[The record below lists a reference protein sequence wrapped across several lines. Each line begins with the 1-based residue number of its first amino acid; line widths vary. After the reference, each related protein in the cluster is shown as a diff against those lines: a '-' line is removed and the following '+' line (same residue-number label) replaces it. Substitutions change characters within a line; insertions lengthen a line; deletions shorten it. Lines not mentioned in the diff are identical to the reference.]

1 MDTAERILLIWPLIY
16 KTFKKRLFM
25 KNRFLNSIF
34 TLLLLF
40 VYSCSSEVE
49 IPKLGCTQPII
60 TVNQTVEKVT
70 NISGLTPKLYSFDDV
85 IEAYVVSSDEGGNF
99 FKTISFQTL
108 KTDKIPSIGFSVP
121 VDVSNTY
128 IDFRV
133 GNKVFIKLKNQFTDV
148 YYGALRI
155 GSLYVSNAGD
165 PTIGR
170 ISQNDYKNVL
180 NASCNFID
188 EEQLVEQISIDEALN
203 ESRLNT
209 LIELKDVQFAEA
221 AIGRH
226 YFEESNNVGGATN
239 WNLSDKTGNQIIFRT
254 SSYAGFAGGSV
265 PEGSGKVR
273 GILTKFGTDYQLM
286 IRSEKDVEMSGKR
299 SVPFFS
305 EDFQTV
311 KNNVNF
317 VLPGWSNI
325 VEKASKIW
333 KSMLYA
339 GNGYAEFNTTST
351 TAAENVAWLVSPKI
365 NMTAYKNAVL
375 SFRSAQHDLKVDS
388 PLNSL
393 EVYISTNFDGSSIT
407 KAKWTKLEA
416 RFPTLLTPSRQFI
429 SSGGVDL
436 SAYSG
441 NVNIAFKYIGSGK
454 DKTLNGAFMVDDV
467 KIFGEK

>member
-1 MDTAERILLIWPLIY
+1 
-16 KTFKKRLFM
+16 M
-25 KNRFLNSIF
+25 KNRYLILFLAFSISF
-34 TLLLLF
+34 F
-40 VYSCSSEVE
+40 YSCNNEVE
-49 IPKLGCTQPII
+49 IPKLECTQPDL
-60 TVNQTVEKVT
+60 TVNQSVLKVKDL
-70 NISGLTPKLYSFDDV
+70 SGSVPKQYNYNDI

-99 FKTISFQTL
+99 FKAISFQTL
-108 KTDKIPSIGFSVP
+108 ATDKVPVIGFSIP

-133 GNKVFIKLKNQFTDV
+133 GNKVYIKLKNQFTDL
-148 YYGALRI
+148 YFGGMRI

-170 ISQNDYKNVL
+170 VSQNDYKNVL
-180 NASCNFID
+180 NASCTVID
-188 EEQLVEQISIDEALN
+188 ESQLVQSISIEEALN
-203 ESRLNT
+203 DDKLNT
-209 LIELKDVQFAEA
+209 LVELTDVQFTEE

-226 YFEESNNVGGATN
+226 YFEESNNVGGSTN
-239 WNLSDKTGNQIIFRT
+239 WNLRDKTGNQIIFRT
-254 SSYAGFAGGSV
+254 SSYASFADHVV
-265 PEGSGKVR
+265 PEGSGKVK
-273 GILTKFGTDYQLM
+273 GILTKFGSDYQLM
-286 IRSEKDVEMSGKR
+286 IRSEKDLVMNGKR
-299 SVPFFS
+299 TVPFFA
-305 EDFQTV
+305 EDFQSV

-317 VLPGWSNI
+317 TLPGWSNI

-351 TAAENVAWLVSPKI
+351 TAAENVAWLVTPKI
-365 NMTAYKNAVL
+365 NMTGYKNAVL

-388 PLNSL
+388 PLNAL
-393 EVYISTNFDGSSIT
+393 EVYISTNFDGSSVT

-416 RFPTLLTPSRQFI
+416 NLPSLSTPTRQFI
-429 SSGGVDL
+429 SSGGIDL

-441 NVNIAFKYIGSGK
+441 NIHIAFRYVGSGK